1 MGRSAGLQVAG
12 MVTEAQDAWLAA
24 VALDSG
30 FAPALAGLGHLEG
43 AWGNVERV
51 RKDR

>member
-1 MGRSAGLQVAG
+1 M
-12 MVTEAQDAWLAA
+12 EAQDAWLAA

-43 AWGNVERV
+43 AWGNIERV
-51 RKDR
+51 REERQ